1 MKILDQFN
9 EHVAVEPMQV
19 ECEIAQLPRALAV
32 AKVELLVAAP
42 DQSKRW
48 LAITWIS
55 AVITVILFLGLVY
68 TAPVGQRLD
77 AVPGTVGARLVIS
90 GGASHRTQKGS
101 SAR

>member
-32 AKVELLVAAP
+32 RKVATSVAAP

-55 AVITVILFLGLVY
+55 AVITVILFLGLVLWPPAANASMLY
-68 TAPVGQRLD
+68 
-77 AVPGTVGARLVIS
+77 PGPSGLVW
-90 GGASHRTQKGS
+90 
-101 SAR
+101 

>member
-1 MKILDQFN
+1 MMKILDQFN

-19 ECEIAQLPRALAV
+19 EFERAQLPRALAV
-32 AKVELLVAAP
+32 RKVATSAAAP

-68 TAPVGQRLD
+68 MAP
-77 AVPGTVGARLVIS
+77 AAN
-90 GGASHRTQKGS
+90 A
-101 SAR
+101 